1 MLFTFRLICLTIL
14 KWIYSFKQTY
24 PEFYFYLIE
33 YIRWLTAKHKNCE
46 SQSLFVFNYL
56 LLLIN
61 HVPVHLIAEPAKVL
75 IDFLMEK
82 SITNSS
88 KNLSV
93 YVNLNVEIIDPLS
106 DTLPD
111 VVITNLNN
119 LYQEEQSKV
128 MVWLDPPRSIDWVN
142 LTQSLLTIQEEK
154 YQQQRSKDK
163 R

>member
-1 MLFTFRLICLTIL
+1 MRKPITVC
-14 KWIYSFKQTY
+14 
-24 PEFYFYLIE
+24 
-33 YIRWLTAKHKNCE
+33 
-46 SQSLFVFNYL
+46 FNYL

-75 IDFLMEK
+75 IDFSYGKEYNQF
-82 SITNSS
+82 I

-154 YQQQRSKDK
+154 YQQQKNRKDK

>member
-1 MLFTFRLICLTIL
+1 
-14 KWIYSFKQTY
+14 
-24 PEFYFYLIE
+24 
-33 YIRWLTAKHKNCE
+33 
-46 SQSLFVFNYL
+46 
-56 LLLIN
+56 
-61 HVPVHLIAEPAKVL
+61 
-75 IDFLMEK
+75 MEK

-88 KNLSV
+88 KKNLSV

-154 YQQQRSKDK
+154 YQQQKNRQRQAVILSN
-163 R
+163 RIIACLCV

>member
-1 MLFTFRLICLTIL
+1 ANHCLF
-14 KWIYSFKQTY
+14 
-24 PEFYFYLIE
+24 
-33 YIRWLTAKHKNCE
+33 
-46 SQSLFVFNYL
+46 FNYL

-75 IDFLMEK
+75 IDFSYGKEYNQFIK
-82 SITNSS
+82 

-154 YQQQRSKDK
+154 YQQQKESTKTSGDPIE
-163 R
+163 

>member
-75 IDFLMEK
+75 IDFSYGKEYNQFIKKFIRLCEFK
-82 SITNSS
+82 CRN
-88 KNLSV
+88 
-93 YVNLNVEIIDPLS
+93 Y
-106 DTLPD
+106 
-111 VVITNLNN
+111 
-119 LYQEEQSKV
+119 
-128 MVWLDPPRSIDWVN
+128 
-142 LTQSLLTIQEEK
+142 
-154 YQQQRSKDK
+154 
-163 R
+163 